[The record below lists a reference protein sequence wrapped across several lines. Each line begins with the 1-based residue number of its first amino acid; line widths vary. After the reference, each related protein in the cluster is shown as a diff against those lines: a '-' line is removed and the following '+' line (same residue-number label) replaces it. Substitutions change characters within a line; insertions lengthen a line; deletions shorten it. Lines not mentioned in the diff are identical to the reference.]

1 MDWDVFISHASEDK
15 ASLVE
20 PLALKLRSY
29 GVNVWY
35 DKFELKIGDS
45 LSGSIDAGL
54 ASSKF
59 GLVIISE
66 AFLSKNWPDYEL
78 RSLISKEINNGKTI
92 LPIWHDISKER
103 LLKYS
108 PFLADKMA
116 LDSKI
121 GMDALTIK
129 IIDVVR
135 PDILNSFM
143 HKEAFR
149 KINEKNSGDE
159 ISNIEISKLVAGP
172 IIHKELSLHLVY
184 LSMIFSRIFAD
195 TLGSDYKSFA
205 ENFARD
211 WDYEPEVRV
220 WIIISLSFLDFI
232 AHNDIISNNIDKKKA
247 AFRCLISIS
256 INDFDNN
263 NDNISDIEY
272 MQLLKLYSNYAKWTE
287 TILSR
292 ENSKR

>member
-1 MDWDVFISHASEDK
+1 LEWDVFISHASEDK
-15 ASLVE
+15 AGLVE
-20 PLALKLRSY
+20 PLALKLKSY

-45 LSGSIDAGL
+45 LSRSIDAGL
-54 ASSKF
+54 VNSKF

-78 RSLISKEINNGKTI
+78 RSLISKEIDSGKTI
-92 LPIWHDISKER
+92 LPIWHAISKER
-103 LLKYS
+103 LLEHS
-108 PFLADKMA
+108 PFLVDKIA

-121 GMDALTIK
+121 GIDELVIK

-149 KINEKNSGDE
+149 KIREKNSDDE
-159 ISNIEISKLVAGP
+159 ICNIEISKLIAGP
-172 IIHKELSLHLVY
+172 IIHKELSLHLIY
-184 LSMIFSRIFAD
+184 LSMIFSRIFAN
-195 TLGSDYKSFA
+195 TLESDYKSFA

-211 WDYEPEVRV
+211 WDYEPEVKV
-220 WIIISLSFLDFI
+220 WLIISLSFLDFVT
-232 AHNDIISNNIDKKKA
+232 HNNITNNNIDKKKA
-247 AFRCLISIS
+247 ALRCLLSVS

-272 MQLLKLYSNYAKWTE
+272 EQLLKLYSYYTDWTE
-287 TILSR
+287 TLLNR
-292 ENSKR
+292 KNS